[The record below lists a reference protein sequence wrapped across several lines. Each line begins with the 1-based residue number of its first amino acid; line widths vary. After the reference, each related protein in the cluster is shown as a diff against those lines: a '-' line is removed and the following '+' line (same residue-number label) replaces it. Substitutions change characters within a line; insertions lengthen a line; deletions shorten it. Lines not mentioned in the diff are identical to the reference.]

1 MQAVNTQVDGR
12 TFSRFDDFFFHLLGH
27 FGYHFFDTCW
37 MDTSVGYELM
47 QGQAAD
53 FPTYGVE
60 CRNDNGFGSVVHDDF
75 HARGSLQCTDVASFT
90 ADDTSFHFIVVDM
103 EYGHAVFNGRFR
115 CYALYALY
123 DDAFGFLV
131 GCQFGF
137 IHDFIDVACRVGLGF
152 VFQGFY
158 QAFACFVGT
167 QPADGFQF
175 FAFFGFQFLQ
185 LFFAT
190 RQSLLLVFQP
200 FTVGFYFAFF
210 TVQVVLTLVQAQFAL
225 FQAVFVLLYLLV
237 ALLHFLFQF
246 RLLVQELFFHFEQF
260 FLFDDFGFFARF
272 FDNLP
277 IFTRCHIAE

>member
-1 MQAVNTQVDGR
+1 MEDCNRILD
-12 TFSRFDDFFFHLLGH
+12 
-27 FGYHFFDTCW
+27 
-37 MDTSVGYELM
+37 
-47 QGQAAD
+47 
-53 FPTYGVE
+53 
-60 CRNDNGFGSVVHDDF
+60 CRFGSHTLDGLDNDF
-75 HARGSLQCTDVASFT
+75 LR
-90 ADDTSFHFIVVDM
+90 
-103 EYGHAVFNGRFR
+103 
-115 CYALYALY
+115 
-123 DDAFGFLV
+123 FLV
-131 GCQFGF
+131 GCHLCLF
-137 IHDFIDVACRVGLGF
+137 HDFIDVACRVGLGF